1 MARKTRI
8 DGICHLMAKVA
19 DTSAYD
25 IERKLYEWG
34 IATKRDFMS
43 RTTETEIVIDDGI
56 PTAPSYL
63 KTMRPI

>member
-8 DGICHLMAKVA
+8 DGICHLMAEI
-19 DTSAYD
+19 TNSSAYD